1 MFPQRPVRNYMTPLP
16 HTIGA
21 EQCLASASR
30 RMGQLGVRHL
40 PVVRAGLLCGV
51 VSERDI
57 LFLCSHTGID
67 PERTSVEEAMSAEP
81 FVVGPEMPIGAV
93 ARSMSKRRIGS
104 VVVVE
109 GQAVVGIL
117 TTTDAL
123 AILADVVDGVG
134 IAPAPPVISRS
145 MVRERVLEE
154 HVALRGMLATMTSL
168 AEGVLDMD
176 NALDEELPLHARE
189 LYRALVR
196 HLDLEDLILAPALRS
211 ADAWGE
217 VRADALVAEHRRQRE
232 QFRVAFADREGGGS
246 VKLAAGLLRI
256 VPAILEDMAHE
267 EKELLTEALLGD
279 DVATVAPGA

>member
-1 MFPQRPVRNYMTPLP
+1 MSNQRPVRNYMTPLP

-21 EQCLASASR
+21 EQSLASASR
-30 RMGQLGVRHL
+30 RMSQLGVRHL
-40 PVVRAGLLCGV
+40 PVLQGGLLCGV

-57 LFLCSHTGID
+57 LFLRSHTGID

-109 GQAVVGIL
+109 GQDVVGIL

-123 AILADVVDGVG
+123 AILADVVDSVG
-134 IAPAPPVISRS
+134 IAPAPPALVPSV
-145 MVRERVLEE
+145 VRVRVLEE
-154 HVALRGMLATMTSL
+154 HVALRGLLATMSSL
-168 AEGVLDMD
+168 AERVLDTD
-176 NALDEELPLHARE
+176 NALDEELPLQARE
-189 LYRALVR
+189 VYRALIR

-232 QFRVAFADREGGGS
+232 QFRAAFADQDGGGS
-246 VKLAAGLLRI
+246 VKLASGLLRI
-256 VPAILEDMAHE
+256 APLILEDMAHE
-267 EKELLTEALLGD
+267 EEELLTEALLGD
-279 DVATVAPGA
+279 DVAMVAPGA

>member
-1 MFPQRPVRNYMTPLP
+1 MTPLP

-21 EQCLASASR
+21 EQPLASASR

-40 PVVRAGLLCGV
+40 PVVQGGVLCGL

-67 PERTSVEEAMSAEP
+67 PERTSVEEAMSSEP
-81 FVVGPEMPIGAV
+81 FVVGPEMPLGAV
-93 ARSMSKRRIGS
+93 ARSMSKRRIGC
-104 VVVVE
+104 VVIVDDE
-109 GQAVVGIL
+109 EAVGIL

-123 AILADVVDGVG
+123 TILADVVDNVGV
-134 IAPAPPVISRS
+134 APTIPTLLPSV
-145 MVRERVLEE
+145 VRERVLEE
-154 HVALRGMLATMTSL
+154 HVALRGLLATATSL
-168 AEGVLDMD
+168 AERVLDTD

-189 LYRALVR
+189 VYSALIR

-217 VRADALVAEHRRQRE
+217 VRADALLAEHRLQRN
-232 QFRVAFADREGGGS
+232 QFHAVFADQQGGGT
-246 VKLAAGLLRI
+246 VKLAARLLTI

-279 DVATVAPGA
+279 GVTTVASGA

>member
-1 MFPQRPVRNYMTPLP
+1 MTPLP
-16 HTIGA
+16 HTIGV

-40 PVVRAGLLCGV
+40 PVLQGGLLCGV

-57 LFLCSHTGID
+57 LFLLSHTGID

-109 GQAVVGIL
+109 GQEVVGIL

-123 AILADVVDGVG
+123 AILADVVDTVGVV
-134 IAPAPPVISRS
+134 PAPTTISS
-145 MVRERVLEE
+145 HSVRERVLEE
-154 HVALRGMLATMTSL
+154 HVALRGLLATTTSL
-168 AEGVLDMD
+168 AERVLDTD

-189 LYRALVR
+189 VYRALVR

-217 VRADALVAEHRRQRE
+217 DRADALLAEHRRQRE
-232 QFRVAFADREGGGS
+232 EFRAAFADQEGGGS
-246 VKLAAGLLRI
+246 VKLAACLLRI

-267 EKELLTEALLGD
+267 EKNLLTEALFGD
-279 DVATVAPGA
+279 RATTTPGE